1 MWIDVKF
8 AQQMRQ
14 VLMQII
20 AVNNFQNGITD
31 ASGIST
37 TQFQLI
43 FAEPTKKQA
52 FNLDLVIL
60 ACFANEPISMMAA
73 TFQSDINHQSQVAH
87 QSSI

>member
-1 MWIDVKF
+1 MDSPDGKAF
-8 AQQMRQ
+8 NLDL
-14 VLMQII
+14 VLR
-20 AVNNFQNGITD
+20 TD
-31 ASGIST
+31 
-37 TQFQLI
+37 LI
-43 FAEPTKKQA
+43 RKKDFLTCHFLNSFMDSPDGKA

>member
-1 MWIDVKF
+1 M
-8 AQQMRQ
+8 
-14 VLMQII
+14 II
-20 AVNNFQNGITD
+20 FENGVAVSTR
-31 ASGIST
+31 IST

-73 TFQSDINHQSQVAH
+73 TFQSDINHQFKLGEPQQKIKHYIAVDGGA
-87 QSSI
+87 ILYT